1 VTIGRAWDV
10 ATWLR
15 WVWANTWSEL
25 VGLGGSFA
33 LALLV
38 LGPGGPA
45 TPAGVMGAAV
55 AMIMVAT
62 LLEGVVVGV
71 AQWRVLRRSLAG
83 LTWRRWT
90 GATALGALVAWTV
103 GMVPATLMSLAEG
116 SGEATPPEPG
126 AAVVIAL
133 AFAMGLVLGPILA
146 FFQWRVLRRH
156 LPRAVWWIP
165 ANSAA
170 WAFGMAVI
178 FAAAGMLPEGASV
191 LAMVGVLALTCLI
204 AGAVVGAIHGVVLVW
219 LLERAGAPPHTERP
233 SR

>member
-1 VTIGRAWDV
+1 VVAVENRAWDV

-15 WVWANTWSEL
+15 WVWANAWSEL

-45 TPAGVMGAAV
+45 TPAGVIGAAV
-55 AMIMVAT
+55 AMIVIAT

-71 AQWRVLRRSLAG
+71 AQWRVLRRRLAG
-83 LTWRRWT
+83 LRWRRWT
-90 GATALGALVAWTV
+90 GATALGALVAWTL

-116 SGEATPPEPG
+116 SGEAPPPEPG

-133 AFAMGLVLGPILA
+133 AFVMGLVLGPILA
-146 FFQWRVLRRH
+146 FFQWRVLRHH
-156 LPRAVWWIP
+156 LPRAGWWIP
-165 ANSAA
+165 ANSVA
-170 WAFGMAVI
+170 WAVGMTGI
-178 FAAAGMLPEGASV
+178 FAAAGVLPEGTSMLV
-191 LAMVGVLALTCLI
+191 MVGVLALSCLV

-219 LLERAGAPPHTERP
+219 LLRRVGAFAQ
-233 SR
+233 